1 MKTSPSVKS
10 IAYPYG
16 VVLGIFSILN
26 LVLLYA
32 FNVQQGNWIMGIIN
46 FVITFAIFTMAIKT
60 YRQNNQGFL
69 SIKGALKMGL
79 AVAVIGG
86 LIAAV
91 YAFIHY
97 SYVSPEYIELIRED
111 AFVQISEQP
120 LQEEQREQAIQ
131 ITNITTS
138 PLFFATI
145 TLVSSLF
152 FGFLISLIIGAIMK
166 SNRAY

>member
-1 MKTSPSVKS
+1 MATSPSFKS

-16 VVLGIFSILN
+16 VVLGVFSILN
-26 LVLLYA
+26 LVLLYV
-32 FNVQQGNWIMGIIN
+32 FNVQQGNWIMGLVN
-46 FVITFAIFTMAIKT
+46 FVITFAIFAMAIKT
-60 YRQNNQGFL
+60 YKQNNQGLL
-69 SIKGALKMGL
+69 SIREALKMGL

-86 LIAAV
+86 LIAGV

-97 SYVSPEYIELIRED
+97 SYISPEFIEMIREE
-111 AFVQISEQP
+111 AFLQISEQT
-120 LQEEQREQAIQ
+120 LQEEQREQAVQ

-152 FGFLISLIIGAIMK
+152 FGFLISLITGAIMK
-166 SNRAY
+166 STRAY